1 MAKRTMHLAGALILG
16 IVICLAGCEKTE
28 HWFQTDMS
36 RLLDP
41 SKPIQAPESSP
52 INPILSSVGY
62 ADTHEELPPNAT
74 FPDRADLDYTDEDY
88 VIGPTDIL
96 DVSILDLLAE
106 GVETTLRR
114 EVENSGF
121 IDLPLIE
128 RVMAS
133 GKTKEQLRDAIADAY
148 SPNILRNPIVS
159 VTLMARR
166 QSTFS
171 ILGAIARPGTYNVL
185 RKDMRLMEALAMGG
199 GVTRA
204 NLRYIYVIRP
214 APAEQTAA
222 TPKTPPTD
230 LPAEKSPAT
239 TPEIPDLPPAAGT
252 ESPEPASPADDD
264 VDAALKELQEAMP
277 GAGESPKPKP
287 TIIPHFSE
295 MASVPAAGAGNAA
308 APDSPAKTKSYK
320 WIYTDGRWL
329 RVEQQA
335 APASQPSGQGA
346 EPVRPARR
354 APETATAPTEK
365 PADEDPFG
373 FSKLA
378 KTDLARVI
386 AINLPKLRNGDP
398 RMNIVMRDND
408 IIQIPTLEVG
418 EFYVMGEVSRPGV
431 YSLTGR
437 EVTVKMAVA
446 AAGNLGPLSWPEN
459 SILIRRVG
467 ENQEQIIPLDIEA
480 IFRGAQPDL
489 FLKPDDVLAVGSD
502 VRAPFFAV
510 MRNAFRMTYGF
521 GFIYDRNFATGTP
534 PGLDSA
540 RFRRW

>member
-1 MAKRTMHLAGALILG
+1 MAGRTTYAIGALILC
-16 IVICLAGCEKTE
+16 IALCLGGCEKTE

-62 ADTHEELPPNAT
+62 ADAHEELPPNAT
-74 FPDRADLDYTDEDY
+74 FPDQADLTYTDEDY
-88 VIGPTDIL
+88 IIGPTDIL
-96 DVSILDLLAE
+96 DISILDLLAE
-106 GVETTLRR
+106 GAETTLRR

-121 IDLPLIE
+121 IDLPLVE
-128 RVMAS
+128 RIMAD
-133 GKTKEQLRDAIADAY
+133 GKTKEQLRDAIVDAY
-148 SPNILRNPIVS
+148 SPNILRTPIVS
-159 VTLMARR
+159 VTLIARR

-171 ILGAIARPGTYNVL
+171 ILGSIARPGTYNVL

-214 APAEQTAA
+214 APARRVTTA
-222 TPKTPPTD
+222 
-230 LPAEKSPAT
+230 EPAT
-239 TPEIPDLPPAAGT
+239 KAPAISPKIPDLPSTKGAESTEPSKPANN
-252 ESPEPASPADDD
+252 D

-277 GAGESPKPKP
+277 GAGDGSKPKP

-295 MASVPAAGAGNAA
+295 MASVPSTGPVNTARQGL
-308 APDSPAKTKSYK
+308 PASSKSYK
-320 WIYTDGRWL
+320 WIYTDGRWV

-335 APASQPSGQGA
+335 PPASQPSGQGA

-354 APETATAPTEK
+354 PPKAATAPAER
-365 PADEDPFG
+365 PAGQDPFG

-386 AINLPKLRNGDP
+386 AINLSKLRSGDP

-467 ENQEQIIPLDIEA
+467 DNQEQIIPLDIEA
-480 IFRGAQPDL
+480 IFRGSQPDL

-521 GFIYDRNFATGTP
+521 GFIYDRNFATGP
-534 PGLDSA
+534 SEGMNSS